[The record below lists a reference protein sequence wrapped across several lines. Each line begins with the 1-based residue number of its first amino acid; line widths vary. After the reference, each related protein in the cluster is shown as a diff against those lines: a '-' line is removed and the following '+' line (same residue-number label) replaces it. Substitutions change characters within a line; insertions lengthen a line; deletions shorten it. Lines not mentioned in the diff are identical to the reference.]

1 MLRPGGIK
9 LAMERIKPVDPEQ
22 PPTRYQRFMHRLAA
36 TAAARWF
43 GIHVGARVDPTL
55 YRLTRGRWA
64 TTSFF
69 PLVLM
74 TAKGRKSGEPRTV
87 ALLYFTQG
95 EEVILTASSFGRQK
109 HPAWYSN
116 ARANPEV
123 ELTQR
128 GSTFRYR
135 VREVTGAERDDLYD
149 LSKRLYHGYGLY
161 EKRATERTIPML
173 ALRPADASGVRD

>member
-1 MLRPGGIK
+1 VADDASARGDSV
-9 LAMERIKPVDPEQ
+9 AAERIASVDPTR
-22 PPTRYQRFMHRLAA
+22 PPTRYQRVMHRIAA
-36 TAAARWF
+36 TNAARWF
-43 GIHVGARVDPTL
+43 GIHVSSRIDPAL

-74 TAKGRKSGEPRTV
+74 TARGRRSGEPRTV

-95 EEVILTASSFGRQK
+95 EEVILTASSYGRQK
-109 HPAWYSN
+109 HPAWYLN

-128 GSTFRYR
+128 GRTWRY
-135 VREVTGAERDDLYD
+135 VARETSGADRD
-149 LSKRLYHGYGLY
+149 RLYQLSTTLYRGYGLY
-161 EKRATERTIPML
+161 EQRATERTIPVL
-173 ALRPADASGVRD
+173 ALRPKT

>member
-1 MLRPGGIK
+1 
-9 LAMERIKPVDPEQ
+9 MERIKPVDPST
-22 PPTRYQRFMHRLAA
+22 PPTRYQRAMHRIAA
-36 TAAARWF
+36 TKAARWF
-43 GIHVGARVDPTL
+43 GIHVGARIDPTL

-87 ALLYFTQG
+87 ALLYFTRHD
-95 EEVILTASSFGRQK
+95 EVILTASSFGRQK
-109 HPAWYSN
+109 HPAWYLN
-116 ARANPEV
+116 AKANPEV

-128 GSTFRYR
+128 GHTWPYL
-135 VREVTGAERDDLYD
+135 VREVTGAERDGLYE

-161 EKRATERTIPML
+161 EEMATKRTIPML
-173 ALRPADASGVRD
+173 ALRPKD